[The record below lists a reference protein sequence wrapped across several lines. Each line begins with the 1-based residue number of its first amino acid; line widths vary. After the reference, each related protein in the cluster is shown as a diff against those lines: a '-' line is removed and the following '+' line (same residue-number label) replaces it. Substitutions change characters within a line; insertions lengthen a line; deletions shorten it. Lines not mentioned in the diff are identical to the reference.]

1 MAVSDLSPQ
10 ERLVWDT
17 LHSQQPQL
25 TKKQVAERLELPVG
39 QVNSVYDK
47 CREKLGLKFSSEV
60 NANALEK
67 RDPETAADALIEL
80 SARDRTLVDIAEE
93 LGLNDSLVLALEKRL
108 THGMVPLARGL
119 GEVKKSELRD
129 LYADVNWKV
138 LAAITDAD
146 IEKAPLRD
154 KLVAAGISTDKLL
167 QLDGQPTQVFSIPQ
181 LDNLDKLS
189 EMLLREV
196 DRRRLT
202 IDLDPQTVTV
212 EIEPQAEPR

>member
-17 LHSQQPQL
+17 RHSQQPPL
-25 TKKQVAERLELPVG
+25 TRKQVAEKLGLPGG
-39 QVNSVYDK
+39 QVNSVYDR

-60 NANALEK
+60 NANALEQ

-93 LGLNDSLVLALEKRL
+93 LGLNDSLVLSLEKRL
-108 THGMVPLARGL
+108 NKGMV
-119 GEVKKSELRD
+119 
-129 LYADVNWKV
+129 
-138 LAAITDAD
+138 
-146 IEKAPLRD
+146 RD

-202 IDLDPQTVTV
+202 IDVDPLTASV
-212 EIEPQAEPR
+212 EIEPQDELR